1 MRRGKNNK
9 STKDVRGK
17 RWSGQFSSSSEDN
30 HLNLAGIIEH
40 EQAMEN
46 SKCTTAMALSR
57 LKKIDP
63 AEWTVM
69 DVGVWLDWLGM
80 SEYRA
85 EFMKNAVS
93 GAELKELDVDDFIS
107 LGVTKVGHRKK
118 LEKRIKMLQHGIDAM
133 AEDALSDSSSNSS
146 HSSSVTSAT
155 SSSSISK
162 KVPKF

>member
-1 MRRGKNNK
+1 MRKNKNK
-9 STKDVRGK
+9 SKDTRGK
-17 RWSGQFSSSSEDN
+17 RWSGQFSNSEYDDNN
-30 HLNLAGIIEH
+30 HLSLAGIIEH

-46 SKCTTAMALSR
+46 SKCTTSMALSR

-93 GAELKELDVDDFIS
+93 GAELRELDVDDFIS

-133 AEDALSDSSSNSS
+133 ADDALSDSSSNSS
-146 HSSSVTSAT
+146 SHTSAT
-155 SSSSISK
+155 SASSSSAVSK
-162 KVPKF
+162 KV